1 MFRRWRRRRFEQEMQ
16 EELRAHVEHRADD
29 LVVAG
34 MSRADAVRQARL
46 ELGAV
51 ESHKEAIRDER
62 SFGRTRRLM
71 EQIVIDLRHAV
82 RRLRRAP
89 VYAAFA
95 IVSIGIG
102 AGLTTAM
109 FAVVQELFSPD
120 TGIRDASAVVVVA
133 NRISLS
139 PDWDR
144 AMSEVDYAEFLRAQ
158 TSYSAVAAATKLW
171 RPLTLP
177 IGTQLA
183 SAEGVTE
190 GYFQMLGVEAEVGR
204 VLQPADGR
212 ADAPSVMVLSH
223 LLWRR
228 AFASDTAVVG
238 RVVRFGGVP
247 FEIVGVAARTYR
259 GLNARIPHMTSVWI
273 PAAALA
279 RIRAVASAGPA
290 ADTRLTLTVAGR
302 LRPEVSPSR
311 AGSEAATIS
320 AALDASFPVTDL
332 RWVDSQPVQV
342 PSTRQWLVR
351 PVDATGDTQ
360 GTAQAVLL
368 AIVGL
373 VLLVACTNLANLS
386 LARGASREGE
396 LAVRLALGASRGR
409 LIRELSA
416 ESIVVGVG
424 GFVVAMLVSN
434 ALMSLAHV
442 DLPLFNG
449 RNLPLDPQLTW
460 PALGAAALAVGL
472 ALLVCGLWPALRL
485 SRRDVRSAMS
495 AGAAVASPSWRTE
508 RILIRVQMVVS
519 VALFCGAAGFISVL
533 VAQARMDPG
542 IDLDRITVANT
553 IFRVPSWDEARGRQA
568 INAISDV
575 APARFGF
582 TTVALSSSMPFGT
595 TSTFADVAVA
605 PGAEPHTMTMM
616 AATPPIFETL
626 GIPLVGGRAFDR
638 RDVAGATPV
647 VVISESAARTLFG
660 STAVVG
666 RDVSFRGA
674 ANALDSTKVETRTVI
689 GVSRDTDVGS
699 LTQRGEG
706 LVFVPLAQRYE
717 PPSFVIGRTD
727 TGGAGD
733 LRALL
738 RAAEPDLAVNAVGSG
753 LTVLGGAWMGA
764 RVMAGAAL
772 AMGGVTLVLTMAG
785 LFGVLSGLVTRR
797 SREIGIRKAMG
808 ADERVIRRMILRDG
822 ARPVASGT
830 AIGLALGAGGGVLI
844 QAAFP
849 SNAPPMTMVAFAIV
863 LISVVPATLAACY
876 LPARRAM
883 RVDPNIT
890 LKDV

>member
-1 MFRRWRRRRFEQEMQ
+1 VFGRWRRRRFEQEMN
-16 EELRAHVEHRADD
+16 EELRAHIEHRADD
-29 LVVAG
+29 LVSGG
-34 MSRADAVRQARL
+34 MARADAVRQARL
-46 ELGAV
+46 ELGAI

-62 SFGRTRRLM
+62 VLGRTRRLI
-71 EQIVIDLRHAV
+71 EQTRSDLRHAA

-95 IVSIGIG
+95 IASIGIG
-102 AGLTTAM
+102 AGMTTAM
-109 FAVVQELFSPD
+109 FAVMQAFFSPD
-120 TGIRDASAVVVVA
+120 TGVRDASAVVVVA
-133 NRISLS
+133 NQISTS
-139 PDWDR
+139 PEWDR
-144 AMSEVDYAEFLRAQ
+144 AMSEADFAEFQRAQ
-158 TSYSAVAAATKLW
+158 TSYSAVVAAAKFW

-177 IGTQLA
+177 AGTQLVPG
-183 SAEGVTE
+183 EGVTD

-212 ADAPSVMVLSH
+212 LDAPAVMVLSH
-223 LLWRR
+223 LLWQR
-228 AFASDTAVVG
+228 AFASDPTVVG
-238 RVVRFGGVP
+238 KVVRFGGVP
-247 FEIVGVAARTYR
+247 FEVVGVAARSYR
-259 GLNARIPHMTSVWI
+259 GLNARMPRMTSVWI

-279 RIRAVASAGPA
+279 RIRASAPEGPPPR
-290 ADTRLTLTVAGR
+290 TRLTLAVAGR
-302 LRPEVSPSR
+302 LRPEASSSR

-320 AALDASFPVTDL
+320 AALDAAFPVTDL
-332 RWVDSQPVQV
+332 RWVDQETVQV

-351 PVDATGDTQ
+351 PVDATVETQ

-416 ESIVVGVG
+416 ESVVVGTG
-424 GFVVAMLVSN
+424 GFVVATLVST
-434 ALMSLAHV
+434 ALMSLVHV
-442 DLPLFNG
+442 DLPVFNG
-449 RNLPLDPQLTW
+449 QTLPLDPQLTW
-460 PALGAAALAVGL
+460 QALGAAALAVGL
-472 ALLVCGLWPALRL
+472 ALLVCGLWPAWRL

-495 AGAAVASPSWRTE
+495 TGAAGASPSWRTE

-533 VAQARMDPG
+533 VAQARLDPG
-542 IDLDRITVANT
+542 IALDRITVANT

-568 INAISDV
+568 IDAISDI

-582 TTVALSSSMPFGT
+582 TTVALSSSVPFGST
-595 TSTFADVAVA
+595 ATSAHVAAA

-647 VVISESAARTLFG
+647 VVISESAARILFG

-666 RDVSFRGA
+666 REVPFRGA
-674 ANALDSTKVETRTVI
+674 YNALDSTRVETRTVI
-689 GVSRDTDVGS
+689 GVTKDTDVGS
-699 LTQRGEG
+699 LTKRGEG

-727 TGGAGD
+727 TGGSGD

-738 RAAEPDLAVNAVGSG
+738 RTADPDLAVNAVGSG
-753 LTVLGGAWMGA
+753 LTLLAGKWVGA
-764 RVMAGAAL
+764 RVLAGAAL
-772 AMGGVTLVLTMAG
+772 GMGGVTLVLTMAG

-822 ARPVASGT
+822 ARPVVSGT
-830 AIGLALGAGGGVLI
+830 VIGLALGFGAGVLI

-849 SNAPPMTMVAFAIV
+849 SNAPPMTLVAVALV
-863 LISVVPATLAACY
+863 TCAVVPATLAACY
-876 LPARRAM
+876 FPARRAM